1 MKQIQKNY
9 DDCNIIE
16 KLAIHHGVAKAVDIP
31 TAMRVSGQLLPEQI
45 KTTLSL
51 IKNGDKFIKM
61 INMIT
66 AKSKTIDLNLLNVND
81 NGLIAPN
88 YGVATNAFTQ
98 NLTNIG
104 TKLTLEGLQYPYF
117 LSDDV
122 LLEKMDDPS
131 FMSEVEQIL
140 IGGAAKAVGK
150 LALKGTAD
158 TKTGTQGTEAYML
171 TCSTGFPTLFLADS
185 DVNDVAYS
193 STDRIAMFKLMN
205 AAMPA
210 EFSAEEDL
218 TIFVSKADYDAY
230 ADDLH
235 ALNASGD
242 AYLTGKP
249 LFFNSI
255 PVEWLPQM
263 PAATAFMS
271 PKKNLVFAASNGSTS
286 LETARSIKG
295 AGYDIVLN
303 FHADFGYFTGKA
315 VVYAYTA

>member
-16 KLAIHHGVAKAVDIP
+16 KLAIHHGIAKAVDIP
-31 TAMRVSGQLLPEQI
+31 TAMRVSGQLLPEQV

-51 IKNGDKFIKM
+51 VKNGDKFLKM

-66 AKSKTIDLNLLNVND
+66 AKSKTIDLNLLNIND

-88 YGVATNAFTQ
+88 YGTAATFTQ

-122 LLEKMDDPS
+122 LLEKMEDPA

-140 IGGAAKAVGK
+140 IGGAAKALGK
-150 LALKGTAD
+150 IALKGTAD

-171 TCSTGFPTLFLADS
+171 TCGVGFPTLFAADS
-185 DVNDVAYS
+185 DVKDVAYS
-193 STDRIAMFKLMN
+193 ATDRIAMFKLMN
-205 AAMPA
+205 AAMPT
-210 EFSAEEDL
+210 EFAGEEDM

-249 LFFNSI
+249 LFYNSI

-263 PAATAFMS
+263 PTGKAFMS
-271 PKKNLVFAASNGSTS
+271 PKKNLVFAASTGSMNI
-286 LETARSIKG
+286 ETERNAKA
-295 AGYDIVLN
+295 AGYDIIMN

-315 VVYAYTA
+315 VVFAS

>member
-51 IKNGDKFIKM
+51 VKNGDKFLKM
-61 INMIT
+61 INMVT
-66 AKSKTIDLNLLNVND
+66 AKSKTIDLNLLNIND

-88 YGVATNAFTQ
+88 YGTASTFTQ

-104 TKLTLEGLQYPYF
+104 TKLTLQGLQYPYF

-122 LLEKMDDPS
+122 LLEKMDDPA

-140 IGGAAKAVGK
+140 IGGAGKALGK

-171 TCSTGFPTLFLADS
+171 TCSTGFPTLFAADS

-193 STDRIAMFKLMN
+193 ATDRIAMFKLMN

-210 EFSAEEDL
+210 EFAGEEDL
-218 TIFVSKADYDAY
+218 TIYVSKADYDAY

-235 ALNASGD
+235 ALNAAGD

-249 LFFNSI
+249 LFYNSI

-271 PKKNLVFAASNGSTS
+271 PKKNLVFAASTGSMNI
-286 LETARSIKG
+286 ETERNARA
-295 AGYDIVLN
+295 AGYDIIMN

-315 VVYAYTA
+315 VVFAS